1 MSGRRLA
8 LSICLL
14 ACAAA
19 SVRADEP
26 AELRPTDFAFGRSVS
41 PSDAVSP
48 LVEVALPVDVY
59 RASRVEGLAD
69 VWVFNARGAPVPH
82 ALRRGTQ
89 STNAPASAELVPIYP
104 VRAATPLE
112 LSLVIL
118 RGPNGEIQQLQRRP
132 AVDVAGAPAAPGPQ
146 GEQVASYLLDVR
158 GLKRDVRAL
167 RFSWLEPPA
176 HLILPL
182 SIEASADLISW
193 RPLSVEGGLLRL
205 EHAGNRIER
214 DRVELASG
222 ASQFLRVSPADQST
236 FPAQLRAVFAEPAAD
251 VPQRVLE
258 RLTVEPDQPAA
269 NSGVYRF
276 DLGGELPVERIEIEL
291 PEDNTV
297 IAAEIWAAD
306 KRDGPYQR
314 IAEARFY
321 RVHPAGDP
329 KPLIGPSVRVL
340 RQRARFYEL
349 RVDATRLGLG
359 ASKPA
364 LIAHYAP
371 DELLFLRRGEGPFTL
386 AYGRHAVARKRFEAQ
401 DLLTL
406 VPHAEGKPASAT
418 LSEPKPL
425 GEASV
430 LEPPKPPPP
439 YTTYALWA
447 VLIAGVA
454 LLGTLAY
461 RLIKS

>member
-1 MSGRRLA
+1 MSGRWLGIA
-8 LSICLL
+8 ICLL
-14 ACAAA
+14 ASAAA
-19 SVRADEP
+19 VVRADGAP
-26 AELRPTDFAFGRSVS
+26 ELRPTDFAFGRSVT
-41 PSDAVSP
+41 PSDDASP

-89 STNAPASAELVPIYP
+89 ATSAPTSAELVPVFP
-104 VRAATPLE
+104 VPAAIPLE
-112 LSLVIL
+112 LSLVIT
-118 RGPNGEIQQLQRRP
+118 RGPTGEIQQLQRRP
-132 AVDVAGAPAAPGPQ
+132 ALEIAGVPAAA
-146 GEQVASYLLDVR
+146 EQVGAYLLDVR
-158 GLKRDVRAL
+158 GLKREVRAL
-167 RFSWLEPPA
+167 RFSWLDPPG

-182 SIEASADLISW
+182 SIEVSSDLISW
-193 RPLSVEGGLLRL
+193 RPLAVEGGLLRL

-214 DRVELASG
+214 DRVELAAG
-222 ASQFLRVSPADQST
+222 ASAFLRVRPADSERMT

-251 VPQRVLE
+251 VPLRVLE
-258 RLTVEPDQPAA
+258 RMVVEPTAPAA
-269 NSGVYRF
+269 DSGVYRF
-276 DLGGELPVERIEIEL
+276 DLGGQLPVERIEIEL

-297 IAAEIWAAD
+297 IAAEVWAAD

-359 ASKPA
+359 SGKPS

-386 AYGRHAVARKRFEAQ
+386 AYGRHAVSRKRFEAQ
-401 DLLTL
+401 DLLSL
-406 VPHAEGKPASAT
+406 VPHGEGKPASAT

-425 GEASV
+425 GDASV
-430 LEPPKPPPP
+430 LEPPEPPPP
-439 YTTYALWA
+439 YSTYALWA

-454 LLGTLAY
+454 LLGGLAY
-461 RLIKS
+461 RLIKT